1 MNESLIKN
9 IYLKVAATFRLRPFS
24 LRRLKPAAT
33 TCLLV
38 ILSTVLAQDLNQAQR
53 HEARGQLALAK
64 AIYEAFLT
72 NKPFNPSVYNSY
84 YRVSFGLKNY
94 QEFLTF
100 SLNLLKNNPQS
111 PELLISIGEAYL
123 KLDKKK
129 EGLNY
134 LQQSFSLAPDLVGRI
149 STILSQEKMFKDG
162 IRFLL
167 DYRKL
172 KKRVTG
178 YEPMLIDLYE
188 ADNDY
193 QKAAYEITEFLNANP
208 AHLPQYEA
216 KLRYYLTKTNPSIIF
231 RELNRLTNK
240 ELRARLLSKL
250 YLSQNR
256 YPEAVAEIKTLGSET
271 ELYGFARFAENQEQ
285 YPIAAE
291 LYQELGR
298 GSDQARVL
306 RKMGKVI
313 EATEVLKQ
321 VSGIEARFELAELQ
335 RIELKDNQSAKEN
348 YLLVIKQRPTDQA
361 YYGLVASLM
370 SLGQLG
376 EAKKYL
382 AKIGR
387 MTDHSLFTLSQIY
400 FYEGQFD
407 SCKNYISELSKN
419 FPASPLL
426 NDALE
431 IGVLLAE
438 GGANLTDF
446 ALASFNY
453 ALNQYDDG
461 INIAKK
467 LINQSDKV
475 AEYSFLLL
483 ARLYL
488 AKKEPNL
495 GLSALQELKT
505 KFPDSRLLPKAKF
518 EQAKIYSEKLKDEVK
533 YQQTLEELIVEF
545 PSSPYSSIAR
555 NLISK
560 AQKPE
565 PIH

>member
-1 MNESLIKN
+1 MIN
-9 IYLKVAATFRLRPFS
+9 AQRLTHNALRNS
-24 LRRLKPAAT
+24 LRILNTNLAIS
-33 TCLLV
+33 LLL
-38 ILSTVLAQDLNQAQR
+38 ISSNIFAQDLNQAQR

-64 AIYEAFLT
+64 AIYEAYLT

-100 SLNLLKNNPQS
+100 SKDLLKNNPQS
-111 PELLISIGEAYL
+111 PELLVSIGEAYL

-149 STILSQEKMFKDG
+149 STVLSQEKMFKDG
-162 IRFLL
+162 IRFIL

-188 ADNDY
+188 ADDDY
-193 QKAAYEITEFLNANP
+193 QKATYEITEFLNANP
-208 AHLPQYEA
+208 AHLPQYES

-240 ELRARLLSKL
+240 ELRVRLLSKL

-271 ELYGFARFAENQEQ
+271 ELYGFARFTENQEQ
-285 YPIAAE
+285 YPVAAE

-306 RKMGKVI
+306 RKMGKVV

-348 YLLVIKQRPTDQA
+348 YLLVIKQKPTDQA

-387 MTDHSLFTLSQIY
+387 MTDQSLFTISQIY

-407 SCKNYISELSKN
+407 SCKYYISELSKN

-426 NDALE
+426 NDVLE

-438 GGANLTDF
+438 GGANPTDF

-453 ALNQYDDG
+453 ALNQYDEG
-461 INIAKK
+461 IKLAKK
-467 LINQSDKV
+467 LINQSDKI

-483 ARLYL
+483 AKLYL

-495 GLSALQELKT
+495 ALSALQELKT
-505 KFPDSRLLPKAKF
+505 KFPNSRLLPKAKF
-518 EQAKIYSEKLKDEVK
+518 EQAKIYSDKLNDGVK
-533 YQQTLEELIVEF
+533 YQQTLEELIVEY

>member
-1 MNESLIKN
+1 MINTK
-9 IYLKVAATFRLRPFS
+9 LKGTSYKSQVTS
-24 LRRLKPAAT
+24 KSV
-33 TCLLV
+33 TCLAGLLFFGA
-38 ILSTVLAQDLNQAQR
+38 ILLAQDLNQAQR
-53 HEARGQLALAK
+53 YEARGQLALAK

-100 SLNLLKNNPQS
+100 SLDLLKNNHRS

-172 KKRVTG
+172 KKRVSG

-188 ADNDY
+188 ADGDY
-193 QKAAYEITEFLNANP
+193 QKATNEITEFLNANP

-231 RELNRLTNK
+231 RELNKLTNK
-240 ELRARLLSKL
+240 QLRVRLLSKL

-256 YPEAVAEIKTLGSET
+256 YPEAVAEIKTLGSEN

-306 RKMGKVI
+306 RKMGKVV

-348 YLLVIKQRPTDQA
+348 YLLVIKQRPSDQA

-387 MTDHSLFTLSQIY
+387 MTDQSLFTLSQIY

-419 FPASPLL
+419 FPSSPLL

-438 GGANLTDF
+438 GGANLADF

-461 INIAKK
+461 IKIAKK

-483 ARLYL
+483 ARFYL

-495 GLSALQELKT
+495 ALSALQELKT
-505 KFPDSRLLPKAKF
+505 KFPNSRLLPKAKF
-518 EQAKIYSEKLKDEVK
+518 EQAKIYSDKLNDGVK
-533 YQQTLEELIVEF
+533 YQQTLEELIVEY

>member
-1 MNESLIKN
+1 MNKSLIKN
-9 IYLKVAATFRLRPFS
+9 IYLMVAATFRLRLFS
-24 LRRLKPAAT
+24 FRRLKPAAAI
-33 TCLLV
+33 CILV
-38 ILSTVLAQDLNQAQR
+38 TLSAALAQDLNQAQR
-53 HEARGQLALAK
+53 YEARGQLALAK

-72 NKPFNPSVYNSY
+72 NKPFNPAVYNSY

-94 QEFLTF
+94 QEFLTL
-100 SLNLLKNNPQS
+100 SLDLLKNNPQS

-134 LQQSFSLAPDLVGRI
+134 LQQSFNLAPDLVGRI
-149 STILSQEKMFKDG
+149 STVLSQEKMFKDG

-172 KKRVTG
+172 KKRVSG

-188 ADNDY
+188 ADGDY
-193 QKAAYEITEFLNANP
+193 QKAAYEITEFLNTNP
-208 AHLPQYEA
+208 ANLPQYEA

-231 RELNRLTNK
+231 RELNQLTNK
-240 ELRARLLSKL
+240 QLRVRLLSKL

-256 YPEAVAEIKTLGSET
+256 YPEAVAEIRTLGSEI
-271 ELYGFARFAENQEQ
+271 ELYGFARIAENQEQ
-285 YPIAAE
+285 YPVAAE
-291 LYQELGR
+291 LFQELGR

-387 MTDHSLFTLSQIY
+387 MTDQSLFTLSQIY

-461 INIAKK
+461 IKLAKK
-467 LINQSDKV
+467 LINQSDKL

-483 ARLYL
+483 AKLYL

-495 GLSALQELKT
+495 ALSALQELKT
-505 KFPDSRLLPKAKF
+505 KFPNSRLLPKAKF
-518 EQAKIYSEKLKDEVK
+518 EQAKIYSEKLNDGIK

-545 PSSPYSSIAR
+545 PGSPYSSIAR
-555 NLISK
+555 NLIAK

>member
-1 MNESLIKN
+1 MINTK
-9 IYLKVAATFRLRPFS
+9 LKGTSYKSQVTS
-24 LRRLKPAAT
+24 KSV
-33 TCLLV
+33 TCLAGLLFFGA
-38 ILSTVLAQDLNQAQR
+38 ILLAQDLNQAQR
-53 HEARGQLALAK
+53 YEARGQLALAK

-100 SLNLLKNNPQS
+100 SLDLLKNNPRS

-172 KKRVTG
+172 KKRVSG

-188 ADNDY
+188 ADGDY
-193 QKAAYEITEFLNANP
+193 QKATNEITEFLNANP

-231 RELNRLTNK
+231 RELNKLTNK
-240 ELRARLLSKL
+240 QLRVRLLSKL

-256 YPEAVAEIKTLGSET
+256 YPEAVAEIKTLGSEN

-306 RKMGKVI
+306 RKMGKVV

-348 YLLVIKQRPTDQA
+348 YLLVIKQRPSDQA

-382 AKIGR
+382 AKLGR
-387 MTDHSLFTLSQIY
+387 MTDQSLFTLSQIY

-419 FPASPLL
+419 FPSSPLL

-438 GGANLTDF
+438 GGANLADF

-461 INIAKK
+461 IKIAKK

-483 ARLYL
+483 ARFYL

-495 GLSALQELKT
+495 ALSALQELKT
-505 KFPDSRLLPKAKF
+505 KFPNSRLLPKAKF
-518 EQAKIYSEKLKDEVK
+518 EQAKIYSDKLNDGVK
-533 YQQTLEELIVEF
+533 YQQTLEELIVEY